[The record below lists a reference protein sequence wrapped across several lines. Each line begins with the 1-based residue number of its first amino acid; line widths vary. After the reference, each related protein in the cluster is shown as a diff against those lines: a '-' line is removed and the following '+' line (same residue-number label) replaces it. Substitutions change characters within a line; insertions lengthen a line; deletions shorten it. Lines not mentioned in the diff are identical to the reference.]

1 MPIEHDK
8 SPAVT
13 TTGIDPKW
21 FALTQLSVLA
31 PMAALVLCPPAAIP
45 LAAVGAGVWKSY
57 LKRTANPAG

>member
-1 MPIEHDK
+1 MPVGFDK
-8 SPAVT
+8 SRTVT
-13 TTGIDPKW
+13 TDGLDPKW

-31 PMAALVLCPPAAIP
+31 PLAALTLCPPAAIP